1 MQVLIIGGTGFIG
14 PYVAREFCERGL
26 QVTLYH
32 RGSRES
38 TLVPSIVRHFR
49 SPDAGMPVR
58 HFPLEL
64 MNSEFDLVIH
74 MIAMGEADAQA
85 GVQAFKGR
93 AQRLVVLSSG
103 DVYLAYG
110 RLTGLEPGEPQEG
123 LLTEDAPLRSALYP
137 YRSQAKTREDLSY
150 YYEKILVEKEVL
162 GQRDLAVTV
171 LRLPKVYGAESNADL
186 ATIYAYRD
194 QPRWRWT
201 HGYVENVA
209 SAIVLAALHPAA
221 ANRIYNVGEA
231 HTPTIVERLRD
242 LPSSSLPTAPA
253 TGYDFRHD
261 IAYDTARIRTEL
273 GYKEPVSYSEGLART
288 LRGEQPAWIKNV
300 R

>member
-1 MQVLIIGGTGFIG
+1 MQVLIVGGTGFIG
-14 PYVAREFCERGL
+14 PYVARELCERGL

-32 RGSRES
+32 RGNRES
-38 TLVPSIVRHFR
+38 ILVPSAVRHCH
-49 SPDAGMPVR
+49 SPDAAMPVR
-58 HFPLEL
+58 HFPHEL
-64 MNSEFDLVIH
+64 LRSEFGIVIH
-74 MIAMGEADAQA
+74 MIAMGESDARA
-85 GVQAFKGR
+85 AVEAFKGR
-93 AQRLVVLSSG
+93 TQRLVVLSSG

-110 RLTGLEPGEPQEG
+110 RFTGLEPGEPQKG
-123 LLTEDAPLRSALYP
+123 LLTEDAPLRSTLYP
-137 YRSQAKTREDLSY
+137 YRAQAKAPEDLSY
-150 YYEKILVEKEVL
+150 SYEKILVEKEVL
-162 GQRDLAVTV
+162 GHRDLAVTV

-194 QPRWRWT
+194 QPQWRWT

-231 HTPTIVERLRD
+231 STPTIAERLRD
-242 LPSSSLPTAPA
+242 LPASSVPTV
-253 TGYDFRHD
+253 TSKGYDFRHD

-273 GYKEPVSYSEGLART
+273 GYHEPVMYPEGLERT
-288 LRGEQPAWIKNV
+288 LRGT